1 MALPFSVLDLSPIAS
16 DSSGPEALARTVDLA
31 RACEELGYR
40 RYWLAE
46 HHNTPGL
53 ASSAPEIMITH
64 VAASTRTIR
73 VGSGGV
79 MLPNHPPLR
88 IAESFR
94 VLESLHPGR
103 IDLGIGRA
111 PGSDPMTA
119 FALRRS
125 QEGFSVELP
134 SLITE
139 LLAYVDG
146 GFPEDHP
153 FARVRAMPLET
164 PLPPIWILGSSEE
177 SAHLAARI
185 GCGYVF
191 AHYMGPRKAAPAM
204 RAYRESFQPS
214 ASFSQPHAILGLSV
228 ICAQTTERAEFLSW
242 SSVLGVMMLRSGRPG
257 PLPTP
262 EVGLAYDYSPHQQDQ
277 VRRFRRAQVVGT
289 PDAVAA
295 RVTELV
301 EDAAADEVMIMTSVH
316 SHVERVRSYEL
327 VAEALAVGA
336 PTPSSAGAPE
346 PHQRPGRPQQMGPT

>member
-16 DSSGPEALARTVDLA
+16 DSNGPEALARTVDLA
-31 RACEELGYR
+31 QACEGLGYK

-53 ASSAPEIMITH
+53 ASSAPEIMVAH

-73 VGSGGV
+73 VGSGGI

-134 SLITE
+134 SLIAE

-153 FARVRAMPLET
+153 FARVRAMPLEA
-164 PLPPIWILGSSEE
+164 PLPPMWILGSSEE
-177 SAHLAARI
+177 SAHLAAQI
-185 GCGYVF
+185 GAGYVF
-191 AHYMGPRKAAPAM
+191 AHYMGPRRAMGAM
-204 RAYRESFQPS
+204 RAYRENFRPSPSF
-214 ASFSQPHAILGLSV
+214 AEPHAILGLSV
-228 ICAQTTERAEFLSW
+228 ICAETSERAEFLSW
-242 SSVLGVMMLRSGRPG
+242 SSALGLMRMRSGRPG
-257 PLPTP
+257 LLPTP
-262 EVGLAYDYSPHQQDQ
+262 EEGLAYDYTPNQQEQ
-277 VRRFRRAQVVGT
+277 LGRFRRAQVLGD
-289 PDAVAA
+289 PESVAR
-295 RVTELV
+295 RVHELV
-301 EDAAADEVMIMTSVH
+301 GETIADEVIVMTSVH
-316 SHVERVRSYEL
+316 SHQERVRSYEL
-327 VAEALAVGA
+327 VADALTTSASE
-336 PTPSSAGAPE
+336 PSSVGGARSQSGLRQP
-346 PHQRPGRPQQMGPT
+346 PQIGPT